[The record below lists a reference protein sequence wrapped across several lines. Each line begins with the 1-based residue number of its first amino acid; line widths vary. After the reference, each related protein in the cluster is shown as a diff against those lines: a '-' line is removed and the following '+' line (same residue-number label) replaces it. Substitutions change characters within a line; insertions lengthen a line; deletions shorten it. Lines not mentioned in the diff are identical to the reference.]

1 MSKSK
6 GKLTAE
12 SLVASAWAAA
22 LSPQYEFD
30 EVPPGWFTRA
40 QISESLGKNRSTIAR
55 KMQEALREGRAEVK
69 VFRVAS
75 GQRGI
80 YPVPHYKIK

>member
-1 MSKSK
+1 MSKCK
-6 GKLTAE
+6 GNLTAE
-12 SLVASAWAAA
+12 KLVASAWAAA
-22 LSPQYEFD
+22 LSPRYEFD
-30 EVPPGWFTRA
+30 TVPPGWFTRA

-55 KMQEALREGRAEVK
+55 KMQDAVLTGRAEVRI
-69 VFRVAS
+69 FRIAS

>member
-1 MSKSK
+1 MSK

-22 LSPQYEFD
+22 LSPKYEFD

-40 QISESLGKNRSTIAR
+40 EISDRLGKTRSTIAR
-55 KMQEALREGRAEVK
+55 RMQDALRSGRAEVK
-69 VFRVAS
+69 TFHIAS

-80 YPVPHYKIK
+80 YPVPHYRLT

>member
-1 MSKSK
+1 MSK

-30 EVPPGWFTRA
+30 TVPPGWFTRA
-40 QISESLGKNRSTIAR
+40 EISESLGKNRSTVAR
-55 KMQEALREGRAEVK
+55 RMQDAVIEGRAEVK
-69 VFRVAS
+69 IFRIAS

>member
-6 GKLTAE
+6 GKITAE

-40 QISESLGKNRSTIAR
+40 QISESLGKNRSTVAR
-55 KMQEALREGRAEVK
+55 RMQDAVIEGRAEVK
-69 VFRVAS
+69 IFRIAS

-80 YPVPHYKIK
+80 YPVPHYRIK

>member
-1 MSKSK
+1 MSKAK
-6 GKLTAE
+6 VTAE
-12 SLVASAWAAA
+12 KLVASAWAAA
-22 LSPQYEFD
+22 LSTQYEFE

-40 QISESLGKNRSTIAR
+40 QISESLGKTRSTIAR
-55 KMQEALREGRAEVK
+55 QMQDAVLTGRAEVK
-69 VFRVAS
+69 IFRIAS

>member
-1 MSKSK
+1 MSK
-6 GKLTAE
+6 GKLTSE
-12 SLVASAWAAA
+12 KLVASAWAAA

-40 QISESLGKNRSTIAR
+40 EISDRLGKNRSTIAR
-55 KMQEALREGRAEVK
+55 RMQDALREGRAEVK
-69 VFRVAS
+69 VFRIAS

-80 YPVPHYKIK
+80 YPVPHYRIK

>member
-1 MSKSK
+1 MSKAK
-6 GKLTAE
+6 VTAE
-12 SLVASAWAAA
+12 KLVASAWAAA
-22 LSPQYEFD
+22 LSPQYKFD

-40 QISESLGKNRSTIAR
+40 QISDSLGKTRSTIAR
-55 KMQEALREGRAEVK
+55 RMHDALREGRAEVK
-69 VFRVAS
+69 VFRIAS